1 MSESPIIGRCRN
13 SKCQNRVCQNPIVS
27 EFFETERCQNL
38 LKPESARIWWCQNLM
53 VSESERV
60 RIFYTWKV
68 LKSTKSW
75 VFEISDSDTFMFLS
89 ASRSG
94 RAQSE
99 FQRLLHRD
107 VWRVPTH
114 ACFGWQYSAVLC
126 PQDWLRFP
134 LHWIWWA
141 KVSIA
146 ICCEFL
152 WDIRIMCNDSFY
164 TSDSPILSC

>member
-1 MSESPIIGRCRN
+1 MSESPITG
-13 SKCQNRVCQNPIVS
+13 
-27 EFFETERCQNL
+27 RCQNFEMSNQNVSE
-38 LKPESARIWWCQNLM
+38 PESVRIFWNRKVSEYLETWKYQNLM

-60 RIFYTWKV
+60 RIIYTWKV